1 MLKLV
6 DISKTYDNKVVA
18 LKKLN
23 LCLEKPQLA
32 VIIGPS
38 GCGKTTLLRI
48 IAGLARGDQ
57 GQIIIN
63 GEMVND
69 LKPSQRDISFVF
81 QDPSLFAH
89 MNCFH
94 NIAYG
99 NHGSMGKEQMR
110 SRIEKIAKMLG
121 ITELL
126 KRYPSSLSGG
136 QKQRVAI
143 ARAICK
149 PSKLILMDEPFNNL
163 DAQLKQSLIKDIRA
177 LQKELNLM
185 ILYVTHDKKE
195 AFELADT
202 LIVMDQGQ
210 IVQIA
215 KPSTVYHQPINPFV
229 ARFFGDMNFF
239 TGELANNVLSFAGKQ
254 IQLPDK
260 HDDGMVTFAIRPED
274 IEKNGPFIIRDLQR
288 QDRGNYFLFFAKLNE
303 HTIMIKND
311 SDEYFDSIA
320 LPAKKIII
328 WKKVLDGNS

>member
-6 DISKTYDNKVVA
+6 DINKTYDNKVVA
-18 LKKLN
+18 LKDLN
-23 LCLEKPQLA
+23 LQIKKPQLA

-48 IAGLARGDQ
+48 IAGLERGDR

-63 GEMVND
+63 EETVNA

-99 NHGSMGKEQMR
+99 NHGSMEKDQLR

-121 ITELL
+121 IAELL
-126 KRYPSSLSGG
+126 DRYPSSLSGG

-163 DAQLKQSLIKDIRA
+163 DAQLKQSLIKDIRL

-202 LIVMDQGQ
+202 LIVMDHGQ

-215 KPSTVYHQPINPFV
+215 KPSAVYHQPVNPFV
-229 ARFFGDMNFF
+229 ASFFGDMNFF
-239 TGELANNVLSFAGKQ
+239 SGELVNNLLSFAGNQ
-254 IQLPDK
+254 IQLSGK
-260 HDDGMVTFAIRPED
+260 YDDGAVTFAIRPED
-274 IEKNGPFIIRDLQR
+274 IVKNGPIKIYDVQR
-288 QDRGNYFLFFAKLNE
+288 QDRGNYFLFTAKINDQ
-303 HTIMIKND
+303 TVMIKSASED
-311 SDEYFDSIA
+311 FFDSIEI
-320 LPAKKIII
+320 PTKKLII
-328 WKKVLDGNS
+328 WKKVLDANR

>member
-1 MLKLV
+1 MLKLI
-6 DISKTYDNKVVA
+6 DIDKTYENKIKA

-23 LCLEKPQLA
+23 LQLEIPQLA

-38 GCGKTTLLRI
+38 GCGKTTLMRL
-48 IAGLARGDQ
+48 IAGLEKCDQ

-63 GEMVND
+63 GKTVNE
-69 LKPSQRDISFVF
+69 LAPSLRDISFVF

-99 NHGSMGKEQMR
+99 NHATVGKDQLR
-110 SRIEKIAKMLG
+110 SRVEKIARMLG
-121 ITELL
+121 IANLL
-126 KRYPSSLSGG
+126 DRYPSSLSGG

-185 ILYVTHDKKE
+185 ILYVTHDRKE

-202 LIVMDQGQ
+202 LIVMDQGE

-215 KPSTVYHQPINPFV
+215 KPSAVYHQPINPFV
-229 ARFFGDMNFF
+229 ASFFGDMNFF
-239 TGELANNVLSFAGKQ
+239 EGYIKNKGLYFADQ
-254 IQLPDK
+254 RIQLSK
-260 HDDGMVTFAIRPED
+260 EYEDGTVTFAIRPED
-274 IEKNGPFIIRDLQR
+274 IVKNGPIKIHDVQR
-288 QDRGNYFLFFAKLNE
+288 QDRGNYFLFIAKINDQ
-303 HTIMIKND
+303 TVMIKNA
-311 SDEYFDSIA
+311 SDDFFDSIA
-320 LPAKKIII
+320 IPIKKLII
-328 WKKVLDGNS
+328 WQKNA